1 MANAEKLKDIGGR
14 FSMKKLELGVF
25 MPIAN
30 NGWIISKNAPQY
42 MPTFELQKDIA
53 VLAEEIG
60 FDYLFSMVKWR
71 GFGGETKHWDY
82 SLESFTLM
90 AALASI
96 TKRVGI
102 IASVQPLIFNPA
114 VAAKMAATIDDISN
128 GRFGMNLVT
137 GQYFDEYQQMG
148 IFPENY
154 AAERYEY
161 AEEWIDLVKRLWTE
175 ERVTHEGKYYQ
186 LHDCVSNPK
195 PIQKPFPS
203 IVCAGMSET
212 GMRFTAKHG
221 SHSFISGSNLEQMKK
236 TGLQAKAIAKQMGK
250 SIKTN
255 TVLVII
261 QADTDKE
268 ANDMVQHYR
277 DGVDV
282 EAWSNISN
290 IYAKDGSGASS
301 QMVLEQAKQSVFFG
315 FLPIAGS
322 AETIAAILEDLTLN
336 GDLDGILFTFP
347 DYIKGMKAFNEKVRP
362 IMLGRGLAL
371 TI

>member
-1 MANAEKLKDIGGR
+1 
-14 FSMKKLELGVF
+14 MKKLELGVF

-42 MPTFELQKDIA
+42 MPTFELQKEIA
-53 VLAEEIG
+53 ILAEQIG

-71 GFGGETKHWDY
+71 GFGGVTKHWDT

-90 AALASI
+90 SALAAV

-114 VAAKMAATIDDISN
+114 VAAKMAATLDDISN

-148 IFPENY
+148 VFPENY
-154 AAERYEY
+154 AAERYAY
-161 AEEWIDLVKRLWTE
+161 AEEWIELVKRLWTE
-175 ERVTHEGKYYQ
+175 DSVTHEGKYYQ
-186 LHDCVSNPK
+186 LHDCQSNPK
-195 PIQKPFPS
+195 PIQKPYPS

-212 GMRFTAKHG
+212 GMKFTAKHG
-221 SHSFISGSNLEQMKK
+221 THSFISGPNLEEMKQVSLK
-236 TGLQAKAIAKQMGK
+236 AKATAKQMGK
-250 SIKTN
+250 TIKTN

-268 ANDMVQHYR
+268 AEEMVQHYR

-282 EAWSNISN
+282 EAWSNIFN

-301 QMVLEQAKQSVFFG
+301 QMVLEQAKKSVFFA
-315 FLPIAGS
+315 FLPVAGS
-322 AETIAAILEDLTLN
+322 AETIAATLEELTIN
-336 GDLDGILFTFP
+336 GDLDGILLTFP
-347 DYIKGMKAFNEKVRP
+347 DYIKGLKDFNEKVRP
-362 IMLGRGLAL
+362 LMLGRGLSL
-371 TI
+371 SV